1 MSAKQVLVA
10 EANLTPI
17 AAVNPTPFHVKSR
30 KESKP
35 MTQEA
40 NIAAQQKFGH
50 AVNSGELE
58 LLDNL
63 VAEDAVDNDPAPG
76 QGPGP
81 AGYKAFYGEMLIAFP
96 DLHIEVERLVANDT
110 DVAFAYTLTGTHQG
124 PLMGHPASGKKFSV
138 RGMQISR
145 FENGKLA
152 ERWGSSDQQ
161 GMLGQL
167 GLAP

>member
-1 MSAKQVLVA
+1 MS
-10 EANLTPI
+10 
-17 AAVNPTPFHVKSR
+17 
-30 KESKP
+30 
-35 MTQEA
+35 QEA
-40 NIAAQQKFGH
+40 NIAAQQDFGD
-50 AVNSGELE
+50 AVNSGK
-58 LLDNL
+58 LDLFNDL

-81 AGYKAFYGEMLIAFP
+81 TGYKAFFGEMLVAFP
-96 DLHIEVERLVANDT
+96 DLHIAVERLVANDT

-124 PLMGHPASGKKFSV
+124 PLMGRSATGRKMSV

-145 FENGKLA
+145 FENGKLV

-161 GMLGQL
+161 GIFEQL

>member
-1 MSAKQVLVA
+1 MS
-10 EANLTPI
+10 
-17 AAVNPTPFHVKSR
+17 
-30 KESKP
+30 
-35 MTQEA
+35 QEA
-40 NIAAQQKFGH
+40 NIAAQQKFGD
-50 AVNSGELE
+50 AVNGGALD
-58 LLDNL
+58 LLDDL

-81 AGYKAFYGEMLIAFP
+81 AGYKAFCGEMIAAFP

-124 PLMGHPASGKKFSV
+124 PFMGHSASGKKFSV
-138 RGMQISR
+138 RGAQISR
-145 FENGKLA
+145 FENWILV

-161 GMLGQL
+161 GMLEQL